1 MTNLAQRVL
10 VAVVGIPLMIATIVA
25 GGWILAVLCS
35 LIAAL
40 GADELYRMARAKGVD
55 AISTVGIATAALIP
69 LVHQSGWG
77 IPIPALLTA
86 ACLVA
91 LLVHLRRGVEGAL
104 SALGVTVL
112 GMIYPSLF
120 VLWLLPLRQ
129 WNRVTWLDGAWLL
142 LAVITG
148 IWICDTVAYFV
159 GLSRGRRPLAPI
171 ISPKKTWEGAIAGGA
186 ASILWCSIAVPLLL
200 SWGTIW
206 LGALIG
212 CIIATIGQMGDLA
225 ESLLKRDAGVKD
237 SSAIIPGHGG
247 ILDRFDSLIATAP
260 AVYGLLALG
269 RWLTLVP

>member
-10 VAVVGIPLMIATIVA
+10 VAVVGIPLVIATIVA
-25 GGWILAVLCS
+25 GGWILAVLCA

-55 AISTVGIATAALIP
+55 AVSSVGIATAALIP

-91 LLVHLRRGVEGAL
+91 LLVHLRRGVGGAL
-104 SALGVTVL
+104 SAIGVTVL

-120 VLWLLPLRQ
+120 VFWLLPLRQ
-129 WNRVTWLDGAWLL
+129 WNPVTWLDGAWLL

-159 GLSRGRRPLAPI
+159 GLSMGRRPLAPQ

-186 ASILWCSIAVPLLL
+186 ASILWCSGVLPLLL

-260 AVYGLLALG
+260 VVYGLLALG
-269 RWLTLVP
+269 RWLNLVP

>member
-10 VAVVGIPLMIATIVA
+10 VAVVGIPLVIATIVA
-25 GGWILAVLCS
+25 GGWILAVLCA

-69 LVHQSGWG
+69 LVYQSGWG
-77 IPIPALLTA
+77 IPIPAFLTA

-129 WNRVTWLDGAWLL
+129 WNPVTWLDGAWLL